1 MLFALIGVLI
11 LITGYVNFRKGFFL
25 FMFYRMLLVTNI
37 TLISVPGIPLLTLE
51 VFLTMAFFCLYYK
64 NKHKLYLD
72 RVDFPYKKP
81 FALVACTC
89 FLSTIFAY
97 IGFNGAVSQFIAQ
110 VVCEYGFIWM
120 MWKVIDRKD
129 IPYLLKGFAVVFIL
143 AGIYGFY
150 EKITQTNPIVS
161 YEMTLNPDTS
171 RQVDFLFANDEYRG
185 YRVQSFFEHAIGGGC
200 NWGMYVAFT
209 FAMLWVYKVKVPNG
223 TKTLM
228 IIAALLSL
236 PCIFFA
242 NTRGAIVYFFISIL
256 SVFNLKDYRFYL
268 RLAVI
273 GGFILLI
280 APLFSDYA
288 NNVLSIFDSKA
299 QEKVG
304 GSNAEMRFDQLAAS
318 IELMKMSPLV
328 GLGYK
333 FMNVMQTNLVAALLG
348 LESIW
353 FRVMTQFG
361 LLGTAAYVYLAYFS
375 LVKLPKR
382 YHSQPLFF
390 ISLAY
395 WLTCSL
401 TSLPAFKNY
410 FYYFILIVLIKL
422 SETYQNDYDQSS
434 RK

>member
-1 MLFALIGVLI
+1 MLFALIGALI
-11 LITGYVNFRKGFFL
+11 LIVGCVNFKKGFYL
-25 FMFYRMLLVTNI
+25 FIFYRMVLVTNI

-51 VFLTMAFFCLYYK
+51 VFMTLSFFCLYYK
-64 NKHKLYLD
+64 NKHKPYLD
-72 RVDFPYKKP
+72 RVAFPYGKP
-81 FALVACTC
+81 LKWIACTY

-97 IGFNGAVSQFIAQ
+97 IGFSGAISQYIAQ
-110 VVCEYGFIWM
+110 VVCEYGFVWM
-120 MWKVIDRKD
+120 MWKVIDRRD
-129 IPYLLKGFAVVFIL
+129 IPYLLKGFAVVFVL

-150 EKITQTNPIVS
+150 EKITQTNPIVL
-161 YEMTLNPDTS
+161 YEMTLNTDAS
-171 RQVDFLFANDEYRG
+171 RQIDFLCADDEYRG

-200 NWGMYVAFT
+200 NWGLYVAFT
-209 FAMLWVYKVKVPNG
+209 FAMLWVYKIKVPSS

-228 IIAALLSL
+228 ITAASLSL

-256 SVFNLKDYRFYL
+256 AVINLKDYRFYL
-268 RLAVI
+268 RLAVVA
-273 GGFILLI
+273 GLILLI

-318 IELMKMSPLV
+318 FETMRMSPLV

-333 FMNVMQTNLVAALLG
+333 FMNVMHTSLVAALLG

-361 LLGTAAYVYLAYFS
+361 LLGTAANVCLAYFS
-375 LVKLPKR
+375 LIKLPRR

-395 WLTCSL
+395 WVTYSL
-401 TSLPAFKNY
+401 TSVPGMKFH
-410 FYYFILIVLIKL
+410 FYYFVLIILIKM
-422 SETYQNDYDQSS
+422 SETYQKEYDKAN
-434 RK
+434 R